1 MEPKIMALNKNKTDA
16 KLGQEISNYLVELGV
31 ETPLQTTMGLLD
43 LKDSTMIELI
53 ARDFEHIMET
63 MGLDLSDDS
72 LEDTPQR
79 VAKMYIQETFYGLRT
94 ENFPKIT
101 VVENKF
107 NYDEMLV
114 EKGINVMSVCE
125 HHFVGIVGKATI
137 GYIPNSKV
145 IGLSKLNRVVDY
157 FARRPQ
163 VQERL
168 TAQIYHA
175 LAYILKTDQV
185 AVVID
190 ADHYCVKSRGIED
203 TGSSTVTSKL
213 GGGFRSHDGTRAEF
227 MALSRDCK

>member
-1 MEPKIMALNKNKTDA
+1 MALNKNKTDPE
-16 KLGQEISNYLVELGV
+16 LGQEIHDYLTELGV
-31 ETPLQTTMGLLD
+31 ETPFAEANSLTD
-43 LKDSTMIELI
+43 DTMIELI
-53 ARDFEHIMET
+53 SKNVQST
-63 MGLDLSDDS
+63 MTVLGLDLTNDS
-72 LEDTPQR
+72 LQDTPTR
-79 VAKMYIQETFYGLRT
+79 VAKMYVEETFYGLQI

-101 VVENKF
+101 VVENEF

-114 EKGINVMSVCE
+114 EKNINIMSVCE

-137 GYIPNSKV
+137 AYIPNGTV
-145 IGLSKLNRVVDY
+145 IGLSKLNRVAEY

-175 LAYILKTDQV
+175 LCYILDTDQV

-190 ADHYCVKSRGIED
+190 ADHFCVKSRGIED

-213 GGGFRSHDGTRAEF
+213 GGGFKDDPATRAEF
-227 MALSRDCK
+227 MALARNC

>member
-1 MEPKIMALNKNKTDA
+1 MALNKNKTDA
-16 KLGQEISNYLVELGV
+16 ELGQEIHEYLDELGV
-31 ETPLQTTMGLLD
+31 ETPFADGDKLD
-43 LKDSTMIELI
+43 EDAQMAHISSNVRATMIML
-53 ARDFEHIMET
+53 
-63 MGLDLSDDS
+63 GLDIENDS
-72 LEDTPQR
+72 LEDTPDR
-79 VAKMYIQETFYGLRT
+79 VAKMYVEETFYGLQI

-101 VVENKF
+101 VVENEF

-114 EKGINVMSVCE
+114 EKNINIMSVCE

-137 GYIPNSKV
+137 AYIPNGTV
-145 IGLSKLNRVVDY
+145 IGLSKLNRVAEY

-175 LAYILKTDQV
+175 LCYILETDQV

-190 ADHYCVKSRGIED
+190 ADHFCVKSRGIED

-213 GGGFRSHDGTRAEF
+213 GGGFKDDPATRAEF
-227 MALSRDCK
+227 MALARN

>member
-16 KLGQEISNYLVELGV
+16 ELGQRIHEHLVELGV
-31 ETPLQTTMGLLD
+31 ETPLLTTMGLID
-43 LKDSTMIELI
+43 LKDSSMIELI
-53 ARDFEHIMET
+53 ALDFTHIMET

-72 LEDTPQR
+72 LQDTPKR
-79 VAKMYIQETFYGLRT
+79 VAKMFIEETFYGLRT

-101 VVENKF
+101 VVQNKF

-137 GYIPNSKV
+137 GYIPKSKV

-175 LAYILKTDQV
+175 LSEILGTDQV

-203 TGSSTVTSKL
+203 TSSSTVTSKL

-227 MALSRDCK
+227 MALARG

>member
-1 MEPKIMALNKNKTDA
+1 MALNKNKTDE
-16 KLGQEISNYLVELGV
+16 KLGQEIHEHLVDLGV
-31 ETPLQTTMGLLD
+31 ETPLQYTLGIDD

-53 ARDFEHIMET
+53 ANNMEST
-63 MGLDLSDDS
+63 MNTLGLDLTDDS
-72 LEDTPQR
+72 LQDTPKR
-79 VAKMYIQETFYGLRT
+79 VAKMYVDELFYGLQT
-94 ENFPKIT
+94 KNFPKIT

-114 EKGINVMSVCE
+114 EKGIKVMSVCE

-137 GYIPNSKV
+137 GYIPNGNI

-168 TAQIYHA
+168 TAQIFHA
-175 LAYILKTDQV
+175 LSYILKTNEV

-190 ADHYCVKSRGIED
+190 ADHYCVRSRGIED
-203 TGSSTVTSKL
+203 VGSSTVTSKL
-213 GGGFRSHDGTRAEF
+213 GGGFRTDDATRAEF
-227 MALSRDCK
+227 MALARDK

>member
-1 MEPKIMALNKNKTDA
+1 MALNKNKTDP
-16 KLGQEISNYLVELGV
+16 KLGQEIREHLIDLDV
-31 ETPLQTTMGLLD
+31 ETPLQTTLGLLD
-43 LKDSTMIELI
+43 LKDSSMIELI
-53 ARDFEHIMET
+53 TRDFEHIMET
-63 MGLDLSDDS
+63 LGLDLNDDS
-72 LEDTPQR
+72 LQDTPTR
-79 VAKMYIQETFYGLRT
+79 VAKMYVDEIFYGLRT

-125 HHFVGIVGKATI
+125 HHFVGIVGQATI
-137 GYIPNSKV
+137 GYIPNGNV
-145 IGLSKLNRVVDY
+145 VGLSKLNRIVDY

-168 TAQIYHA
+168 TAQIYHT
-175 LAYILKTDQV
+175 LCYILETDNV

-203 TGSSTVTSKL
+203 VGSSTVTSKL
-213 GGGFRSHDGTRAEF
+213 GGVFKEDPATRSEF
-227 MALSRDCK
+227 MALARNY

>member
-1 MEPKIMALNKNKTDA
+1 MALNKNKTDA
-16 KLGQEISNYLVELGV
+16 KLGLKVHEYLIKKHV
-31 ETPLQTTMGLLD
+31 ETPMQYIHGTDD

-53 ARDFEHIMET
+53 THNMKST
-63 MGLDLSDDS
+63 MNTLGLDLTDDS
-72 LEDTPQR
+72 LQDTPNR
-79 VAKMYIQETFYGLRT
+79 VAKMYVDEIFYGLKIK
-94 ENFPKIT
+94 NFPKIT
-101 VVENKF
+101 VVQNKF

-137 GYIPNSKV
+137 GYIPDGKV
-145 IGLSKLNRVVDY
+145 IGLSKLNRIVDY
-157 FARRPQ
+157 YARRPQ

-168 TAQIYHA
+168 TAQIFHA
-175 LAYILKTDQV
+175 LSFILDTEQV

-213 GGGFRSHDGTRAEF
+213 GGGFKKDPATRSEF
-227 MALSRDCK
+227 MALSRDYK

>member
-1 MEPKIMALNKNKTDA
+1 MSLNKNKTDP
-16 KLGQEISNYLVELGV
+16 KLGQEIREHLIDLDV
-31 ETPLQTTMGLLD
+31 ETPLQTTLGLLD
-43 LKDSTMIELI
+43 LKDSSMIELI
-53 ARDFEHIMET
+53 TRDFEHIMET
-63 MGLDLSDDS
+63 LGLDLNDDS
-72 LEDTPQR
+72 LQDTPTR
-79 VAKMYIQETFYGLRT
+79 VAKMYVDEIFYGLRT

-125 HHFVGIVGKATI
+125 HHFVGIVGQATI
-137 GYIPNSKV
+137 GYIPNGNV
-145 IGLSKLNRVVDY
+145 VGLSKLNRIVDY

-168 TAQIYHA
+168 TAQIYHT
-175 LAYILKTDQV
+175 LCYILETDNV

-203 TGSSTVTSKL
+203 VGSSTVTSKL
-213 GGGFRSHDGTRAEF
+213 GGVFKEDPATRSEF
-227 MALSRDCK
+227 MALARNY

>member
-1 MEPKIMALNKNKTDA
+1 MEPKIMALNKNKTDE
-16 KLGQEISNYLVELGV
+16 KLGQEISKYLYELGV
-31 ETPLQTTMGLLD
+31 ETPLMTNKGILN
-43 LKDSTMIELI
+43 LKDSSQIELI
-53 ARDFEHIMET
+53 TNDFTHIMET

-72 LEDTPQR
+72 LQNTPKR
-79 VAKMYIQETFYGLRT
+79 VAKMYVDELFYGLRT

-107 NYDEMLV
+107 HYDEMLV

-137 GYIPNSKV
+137 GYIPNGKV

-168 TAQIYHA
+168 TAQIFHA
-175 LAYILKTDQV
+175 LTYILETDDV

-203 TGSSTVTSKL
+203 VGSSTVTSKL
-213 GGGFRSHDGTRAEF
+213 GGGFRTEDGTRAEF
-227 MALSRDCK
+227 MALARGT

>member
-1 MEPKIMALNKNKTDA
+1 MALNKKKTDA
-16 KLGQEISNYLVELGV
+16 ELGKKISQHLTELGV
-31 ETPLQTTMGLLD
+31 ETPLVTQLGLD
-43 LKDSTMIELI
+43 HLKDNTQMELI
-53 ARDFEHIMET
+53 EKDFEHIMET
-63 MGLDLSDDS
+63 LGLDLSDDS
-72 LEDTPQR
+72 LQDTPKR
-79 VAKMYIQETFYGLRT
+79 VAKMFVEETFYGLRT

-114 EKGINVMSVCE
+114 EKNINVMSVCE
-125 HHFVGIVGKATI
+125 HHFVGIIGKATV
-137 GYIPNSKV
+137 GYIPNGKV

-175 LAYILKTDQV
+175 LSEILGTDQV

-213 GGGFRSHDGTRAEF
+213 GGGFRTHDGTRAEF
-227 MALSRDCK
+227 MALARKG

>member
-16 KLGQEISNYLVELGV
+16 ELGQEISRHLYELGV
-31 ETPLQTTMGLLD
+31 ETPLMTNEGILD
-43 LKDSTMIELI
+43 LKNSTQIELI
-53 ARDFEHIMET
+53 TNDFTHIMET
-63 MGLDLSDDS
+63 MGLDLNDDS
-72 LEDTPQR
+72 LQDTPKR
-79 VAKMYIQETFYGLRT
+79 VAEMYVDELFYGLRT

-137 GYIPNSKV
+137 GYIPNGNV

-157 FARRPQ
+157 YARRPQ

-168 TAQIYHA
+168 TAQIFHA
-175 LAYILKTDQV
+175 LSYILNTDDV

-203 TGSSTVTSKL
+203 VGSSTVTSKL
-213 GGGFRSHDGTRAEF
+213 GGGFRTEDGTRAEF
-227 MALSRDCK
+227 MALARGT

>member
-1 MEPKIMALNKNKTDA
+1 MALNKNKTDA
-16 KLGQEISNYLVELGV
+16 KLGQEISAHLQELGV
-31 ETPLQTTMGLLD
+31 ETPLETTLGLD
-43 LKDSTMIELI
+43 LLKPSTQIELI
-53 ARDFEHIMET
+53 ELHFTHIMET
-63 MGLDLSDDS
+63 MGLTLSDDS
-72 LEDTPQR
+72 LQDTPKR
-79 VAKMYIQETFYGLRT
+79 VAKMFVEETFYGLRP

-107 NYDEMLV
+107 HYDEMLV

-137 GYIPNSKV
+137 GYIPNGKV

-175 LAYILKTDQV
+175 LAYILETPQV

-213 GGGFRSHDGTRAEF
+213 GGGFRTHDGTRAEF
-227 MALSRDCK
+227 MALSRKA

>member
-1 MEPKIMALNKNKTDA
+1 MSLNKNKTNPD
-16 KLGQEISNYLVELGV
+16 LGQEVHEYLEELGV
-31 ETPLQTTMGLLD
+31 ETPLISNIGIMD
-43 LKDSTMIELI
+43 LKDTSMIELI
-53 ARDFEHIMET
+53 AHDMKHIMET
-63 MGLDLSDDS
+63 LGLDLTDDS
-72 LEDTPQR
+72 LQDTPKR
-79 VAKMYIQETFYGLRT
+79 VAKMYVEEIFYGLRT
-94 ENFPKIT
+94 SNFPKIT

-137 GYIPNSKV
+137 GYIPNGKV
-145 IGLSKLNRVVDY
+145 VGLSKLNRIVDY

-168 TAQIYHA
+168 TAQIYHT
-175 LAYILKTDQV
+175 LCYILDTENV

-203 TGSSTVTSKL
+203 VGSSTVTSKI
-213 GGGFRSHDGTRAEF
+213 GGSFKDDYSTRSEF
-227 MALSRDCK
+227 MALARNC

>member
-1 MEPKIMALNKNKTDA
+1 MALNKNKTDA
-16 KLGQEISNYLVELGV
+16 ELGFEVEGHLIAKGV
-31 ETPLQTTMGLLD
+31 ETPTIKDLRGINSDETTIKMISENIR
-43 LKDSTMIELI
+43 STMTLL
-53 ARDFEHIMET
+53 
-63 MGLDLSDDS
+63 GLDLEDDS
-72 LEDTPQR
+72 LQDTPKR
-79 VAKMYIQETFYGLRT
+79 VAKMYVDGIFYGLKT

-125 HHFVGIVGKATI
+125 HHFVGIVGQATI
-137 GYIPNSKV
+137 GYIPNGKV
-145 IGLSKLNRVVDY
+145 VGLSKLNRIVDY

-168 TAQIYHA
+168 TAQIYHT
-175 LAYILKTDQV
+175 LCYILKTDNV

-203 TGSSTVTSKL
+203 VGSSTVTSKL
-213 GGGFRSHDGTRAEF
+213 GGAFKDDFSTRSEF
-227 MALSRDCK
+227 MALARNC